1 MKIQLIHHIRWQNCA
16 AGAPYQESVTS
27 VRFRPGKPPRNPTVR
42 EARVTLAARSVKQAA
57 LEATRPRSGRTLPVL
72 ELRAIA
78 SP

>member
-1 MKIQLIHHIRWQNCA
+1 MTIRSQTHIRWQDCA
-16 AGAPYQESVTS
+16 AGAPYQESVSS
-27 VRFRPGKPPRNPTVR
+27 VRFRPGKPPRNRPVR

-57 LEATRPRSGRTLPVL
+57 LEATRPRAGRMLPVL